1 MFMRLTLVLLIT
13 IGGSTAVAETIQAIP
28 QRVLFVGNSYLYYND
43 SLHNHVER
51 MAMERYPNKPGGF
64 AFTSAT
70 IGGVKLKHHNI
81 NWLLSTEN
89 IGLNLSLI
97 HI

>member
-1 MFMRLTLVLLIT
+1 MFMRLTLALLIT
-13 IGGSTAVAETIQAIP
+13 IGGSTAAADPIQAIP

-51 MAMERYPNKPGGF
+51 MAMERHP
-64 AFTSAT
+64 
-70 IGGVKLKHHNI
+70 
-81 NWLLSTEN
+81 
-89 IGLNLSLI
+89 NLSLI